1 MKTNLK
7 LNNSLS
13 LKALEVQARKA
24 AAIAAIKPQVAPTS
38 AQAAPTARKVAVA
51 PATVRT
57 PKKEKPQRPQTI
69 EAEIRSIFRML
80 TVSTAEN
87 TVVKMDKLSPGTSC
101 KGLIG
106 VYSRDA
112 VNEKLPDVLRV
123 RYAFYASTR
132 NPSKL
137 GSVAIYCD
145 DVASYLT
152 RIQQQG
158 ALFGHRVANATIAIG
173 RRRFIDVTFAD

>member
-13 LKALEVQARKA
+13 LKALEAQARKA
-24 AAIAAIKPQVAPTS
+24 AAIAAIKPQVAPTP
-38 AQAAPTARKVAVA
+38 AQAAPTAHKVAVA
-51 PATVRT
+51 TANT

-69 EAEIRSIFRML
+69 EAEIRAIFRML

-87 TVVKMDKLSPGTSC
+87 TVVKMDKLSPGSSC

-106 VYSRDA
+106 VYGRDSA
-112 VNEKLPDVLRV
+112 NEKQPDVLRV

-173 RRRFIDVTFAD
+173 RRRFIDVTLAD

>member
-24 AAIAAIKPQVAPTS
+24 AAIAAIKPQVVPAP
-38 AQAAPTARKVAVA
+38 AATIAHKVAVA
-51 PATVRT
+51 SAPARDSRKAT
-57 PKKEKPQRPQTI
+57 PQRAQTI
-69 EAEIRSIFRML
+69 ESEIRSIFRML
-80 TVSTAEN
+80 SVATAED
-87 TVVKMDKLSPGTSC
+87 TIVKMDKLSPGTSC

-106 VYSRDA
+106 IYGRDA
-112 VNEKLPDVLRV
+112 VNEKLPDLLRV

-158 ALFGHRVANATIAIG
+158 ALFGHRIANATIAIG